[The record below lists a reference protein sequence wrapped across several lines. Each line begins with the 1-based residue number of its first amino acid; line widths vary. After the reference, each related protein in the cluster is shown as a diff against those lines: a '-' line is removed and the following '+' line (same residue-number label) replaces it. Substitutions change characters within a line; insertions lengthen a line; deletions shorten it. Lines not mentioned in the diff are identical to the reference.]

1 VAHPGGAGTRPGA
14 LHPEQVKLLWGAG
27 SNYQHFIQ
35 AHLPED
41 GAEFIFGRVI
51 RMPEWLERYD
61 LHRTY
66 AGREDEYLL
75 KVQEFLARQ
84 AIDGQ
89 VFATITSSRRQ
100 DGTDQ
105 WVAVRNLW
113 PIRPAFYVRASLVGW
128 NMSDL
133 AAPLDALEDTMR
145 RFRRLMTPSSHGA

>member
-1 VAHPGGAGTRPGA
+1 M
-14 LHPEQVKLLWGAG
+14 KLLWGAG

-35 AHLPED
+35 AHVLD

-61 LHRTY
+61 LHHTY
-66 AGREDEYLL
+66 AGREDEYVQ
-75 KVQEFLARQ
+75 KVQEYLAHQ

-100 DGTDQ
+100 DGIDR

-113 PIRPAFYVRASLVGW
+113 PIRPAFYTRASLVGW

-133 AAPLDALEDTMR
+133 SAPLDALEDTMR
-145 RFRRLMTPSSHGA
+145 RFRRLMTPTSPGV